1 MDKIV
6 NRVKSSPLIT
16 IDIKEYYQEGKREKI
31 NFSSFLDDGILIEKR
46 FRDKLKNYKWNQFN
60 DSFVYVVLE
69 EDLIVKSW
77 AFILISHYL
86 SNNCLNYVFGERKNL
101 EEKLYL
107 EKINSVDFK
116 SFKGKKVII
125 KGCSE
130 IPYFEYV
137 YFELTK
143 KLSQV
148 VFSLMYGKPCSTV
161 PIFKNKI
168 LK

>member
-1 MDKIV
+1 MDKII
-6 NRVKSSPLIT
+6 NRVKKSPLIT
-16 IDIKEYYQEGKREKI
+16 LDIKEYYQEGKREKI
-31 NFSSFLDDGILIEKR
+31 NFSSFLEDDVLIEKK
-46 FRDKLKNYKWNQFN
+46 FRENLKNYNWNKFKN
-60 DSFVYVVLE
+60 SFVYVVLE
-69 EDLIVKSW
+69 KDIIVPSW
-77 AFILISHYL
+77 AFILISHYF
-86 SNNCLNYVFGERKNL
+86 SNSCKNYVFGDRKNL

-107 EKINSVDFK
+107 EKINNVDFQ

-148 VFSLMYGKPCSTV
+148 VFSLMYGEPCSTV

-168 LK
+168 SK

>member
-1 MDKIV
+1 MDKII
-6 NRVKSSPLIT
+6 NRVKNSSLIT
-16 IDIKEYYQEGKREKI
+16 IDIKEYYQEGKRKKI
-31 NFSSFLDDGILIEKR
+31 NFSSFLDNGILIEKQ
-46 FRDKLKNYKWNQFN
+46 FRDKLKNYDWKQYK
-60 DSFVYVVLE
+60 DCFVYVVLE
-69 EDLIVKSW
+69 EDLIIPSW

-86 SNNCLNYVFGERKNL
+86 SYNCLNHVFGERKNL

-116 SFKGKKVII
+116 PFEGKKVII

-148 VFSLMYGKPCSTV
+148 VFSLMYGEPCSTV

>member
-1 MDKIV
+1 MDKII
-6 NRVKSSPLIT
+6 NRVKNSPLIS
-16 IDIKEYYQEGKREKI
+16 IDIKEYYQEGKRQKI
-31 NFSSFLDDGILIEKR
+31 NLSSFLDDGILIEKK
-46 FRDKLKNYKWNQFN
+46 FRDKLKNYRWSQFK

-69 EDLIVKSW
+69 EDLIIPSW

-86 SNNCLNYVFGERKNL
+86 SNNCLNHVFGGRKNL

-107 EKINSVDFK
+107 EKINSIDLK

-143 KLSQV
+143 NYLR
-148 VFSLMYGKPCSTV
+148 
-161 PIFKNKI
+161 
-168 LK
+168 

>member
-46 FRDKLKNYKWNQFN
+46 FRDKLKNYEWNQFN

-69 EDLIVKSW
+69 EDLIVPSW

-86 SNNCLNYVFGERKNL
+86 SNNCLNLSLIHISAPTR
-101 EEKLYL
+101 
-107 EKINSVDFK
+107 
-116 SFKGKKVII
+116 
-125 KGCSE
+125 
-130 IPYFEYV
+130 PY
-137 YFELTK
+137 
-143 KLSQV
+143 
-148 VFSLMYGKPCSTV
+148 
-161 PIFKNKI
+161 
-168 LK
+168 

>member
-1 MDKIV
+1 MDKII
-6 NRVKSSPLIT
+6 NRVKKSPLIT
-16 IDIKEYYQEGKREKI
+16 IDIKDYYQEGKRDKI
-31 NFSSFLDDGILIEKR
+31 NLSSFLEDDILIEKK
-46 FRDKLKNYKWNQFN
+46 FRKNLKNYNWNQFKN
-60 DSFVYVVLE
+60 SFVYVVLD
-69 EDLIVKSW
+69 EDIIVPSW

-86 SNNCLNYVFGERKNL
+86 SNSCKNYVLGDRKNL

-107 EKINSVDFK
+107 EKINNVDFQ

-148 VFSLMYGKPCSTV
+148 VFSLMYGEPCSTV

-168 LK
+168 SK

>member
-1 MDKIV
+1 MVHISLK
-6 NRVKSSPLIT
+6 K
-16 IDIKEYYQEGKREKI
+16 Y
-31 NFSSFLDDGILIEKR
+31 SFLDDGILIEKK
-46 FRDKLKNYKWNQFN
+46 FRDKLKNYRWSQFK

-69 EDLIVKSW
+69 EDLIIPSW

-86 SNNCLNYVFGERKNL
+86 SNNCLNHVFGGRKNL

-107 EKINSVDFK
+107 EKINSIDLK

-148 VFSLMYGKPCSTV
+148 VFSLMYGEPCSTV

-168 LK
+168 

>member
-1 MDKIV
+1 MDKII
-6 NRVKSSPLIT
+6 NRVKNSPLIS
-16 IDIKEYYQEGKREKI
+16 IDIKEYYQEGKRQKI
-31 NFSSFLDDGILIEKR
+31 NLSSFLDDGILIEKK
-46 FRDKLKNYKWNQFN
+46 FRDKLKNYRWSQFK

-69 EDLIVKSW
+69 EDLIIPSW

-86 SNNCLNYVFGERKNL
+86 SNNCLNHVFGERKNL

-107 EKINSVDFK
+107 EKINSIDLK

-148 VFSLMYGKPCSTV
+148 VFSLMYGEPCSTV

>member
-1 MDKIV
+1 MEKEHRDDKS
-6 NRVKSSPLIT
+6 RAHL
-16 IDIKEYYQEGKREKI
+16 
-31 NFSSFLDDGILIEKR
+31 EKR
-46 FRDKLKNYKWNQFN
+46 FRDKLKNYEWNQFN

-69 EDLIVKSW
+69 EDLIVPSW

-86 SNNCLNYVFGERKNL
+86 SNNCLNHVFGERKNL

-107 EKINSVDFK
+107 EKINSIDFK

-148 VFSLMYGKPCSTV
+148 VFSLMYGEPCSTV

>member
-1 MDKIV
+1 MLLSIFTH
-6 NRVKSSPLIT
+6 S
-16 IDIKEYYQEGKREKI
+16 I
-31 NFSSFLDDGILIEKR
+31 NFSSFLDDGILIEKK
-46 FRDKLKNYKWNQFN
+46 FRDKLKNYEWNQFN

-69 EDLIVKSW
+69 EDLIVPSW

-86 SNNCLNYVFGERKNL
+86 SNNCLNHVFGERKNL

-107 EKINSVDFK
+107 EKINSIDFK

-148 VFSLMYGKPCSTV
+148 VFSLMYGEPCSTV

>member
-1 MDKIV
+1 MDKII
-6 NRVKSSPLIT
+6 NRVKNSPLIS
-16 IDIKEYYQEGKREKI
+16 IDIKEYYQEGKRQKI
-31 NFSSFLDDGILIEKR
+31 NLSSFLDDGILIEKK
-46 FRDKLKNYKWNQFN
+46 FRDKLKNYRWSQFK

-69 EDLIVKSW
+69 EDLIIPSW

-86 SNNCLNYVFGERKNL
+86 SNNCLNHVFGERKNL

-107 EKINSVDFK
+107 EKINSIDLK

-148 VFSLMYGKPCSTV
+148 VFSLMYGEPCSTV

-168 LK
+168 